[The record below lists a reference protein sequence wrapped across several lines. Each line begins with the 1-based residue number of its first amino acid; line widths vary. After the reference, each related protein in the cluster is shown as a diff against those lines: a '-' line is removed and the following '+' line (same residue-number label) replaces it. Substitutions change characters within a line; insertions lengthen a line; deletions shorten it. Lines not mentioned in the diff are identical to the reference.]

1 VIRIYVH
8 PIGENPI
15 DMPSSRRRATI
26 SLPFGELPRAPFVRP
41 FWTAPHL
48 TCPLLQFPGHRSSAI
63 ASEHRR
69 AAPFSP
75 PHHRQP
81 SPVRTPPSHLARCN
95 PRGVPTEHTTP
106 WPRRCVRG
114 QHKVTA
120 PGMHAQHQLEWA
132 GGAVVQWA
140 RPTVPGLGLESRR
153 STVRRFSDFQFLFNI
168 FSKSYKLQKYIE
180 NTILRKIRD
189 KFLCTS

>member
-1 VIRIYVH
+1 MTTTNKWDSYPRVTVIRIDVH
-8 PIGENPI
+8 PIGENRI
-15 DMPSSRRRATI
+15 NMPSSRRRATI

-48 TCPLLQFPGHRSSAI
+48 PCPLLQFPGHRSSAI

-75 PHHRQP
+75 HHHRQP
-81 SPVRTPPSHLARCN
+81 SPVRTPPAHLARCN
-95 PRGVPTEHTTP
+95 PRGVPTEHATP
-106 WPRRCVRG
+106 WPRCCACG

-132 GGAVVQWA
+132 GGAVVPLGQA
-140 RPTVPGLGLESRR
+140 NSTRTRAGKPTQYCAAIF
-153 STVRRFSDFQFLFNI
+153 RFSI
-168 FSKSYKLQKYIE
+168 FV
-180 NTILRKIRD
+180 
-189 KFLCTS
+189 